1 MNSSNQ
7 VIQSLSSEIQG
18 EYQRISSVT
27 LKHDDIIPKLY
38 MDAQAISMKLSSVER
53 SVEQGLME
61 MDDKLKRIK
70 ESGLNSIITLTMI
83 DTVNKAIMHGASRT
97 RLEYISQQIE
107 ELSQVVCA
115 KRFITDDLRSEVLVL
130 QERIKI
136 PG

>member
-53 SVEQGLME
+53 SVEQG
-61 MDDKLKRIK
+61 LKRIK

-115 KRFITDDLRSEVLVL
+115 KRFITDDLRSEVVVL
-130 QERIKI
+130 HERIKI

>member
-115 KRFITDDLRSEVLVL
+115 KRFITDDLRSEVVVL
-130 QERIKI
+130 HERIKI

>member
-1 MNSSNQ
+1 M
-7 VIQSLSSEIQG
+7 
-18 EYQRISSVT
+18 
-27 LKHDDIIPKLY
+27 KHDDISPKLY

-115 KRFITDDLRSEVLVL
+115 KRFITDDLRSEVVVL
-130 QERIKI
+130 HERIKI